1 MGVKGLSRQ
10 RNKLYDREQIRVGYT
25 FLSPVFLWMAV
36 FVIFPVSFAFYLS
49 LHDWNIL
56 SAEHSYV
63 GLGNYLELLRT
74 PDFLVALKNTI
85 YFTAGNVFFTMVLS
99 LIVAVLLN
107 RKIRG
112 IAFLR
117 GLYYSP
123 VVVSVIAAA
132 TVWTYIYDPQFGTLN
147 SLLRLIHLPALPW
160 LADPAWAMPAVIIMS
175 VWKNT
180 GYYMVI
186 YLAGLQGIPESYHE
200 AAKVDGATPW
210 QCFWYITWPLL
221 MPSTMLVVIMA
232 LIHSFQVFGQIYVMT
247 AGGPV
252 NSTLVLVYYLYQQAF
267 VYFRMGYASAVG
279 FVIFIVIFI
288 ATFIQFRLM
297 DRKIQF

>member
-1 MGVKGLSRQ
+1 MDVKGLFRQ
-10 RNKLYDREQIRVGYT
+10 RNERCDREQIRVGYT
-25 FLSPVFLWMAV
+25 FLAPVFLWMAV
-36 FVIFPVSFAFYLS
+36 FVIFPVGFALYLS
-49 LHDWNIL
+49 FHDWNIL
-56 SAEHSYV
+56 SAEHSYI
-63 GLGNYLELLRT
+63 GLGNYTELLRT
-74 PDFLVALKNTI
+74 PDFLVALKNTV

-99 LIVAVLLN
+99 LIVALLLN

-112 IAFLR
+112 IAVMR

-123 VVVSVIAAA
+123 VVVSMIAAA
-132 TVWTYIYDPQFGTLN
+132 TVWTYIYDPQFGALN
-147 SLLRLIHLPALPW
+147 ALLHLFHLPAPPW
-160 LADPAWAMPAVIIMS
+160 LADPSWAMPAVIIMS

-186 YLAGLQGIPESYHE
+186 YLAGLQSIPESYHE
-200 AAKVDGATPW
+200 AAKVDGATSW
-210 QCFWYITWPLL
+210 QCFRHITWPLL
-221 MPSTMLVVIMA
+221 MPSTMLIVIIA

-252 NSTLVLVYYLYQQAF
+252 NSTSVLVYYLYQQAF

-288 ATFIQFRLM
+288 ATLIQFRLM
-297 DRKIQF
+297 DRRIQF

>member
-1 MGVKGLSRQ
+1 MGIKGLCRQ
-10 RNKLYDREQIRVGYT
+10 RNERYDREQIRVGYT
-25 FLSPVFLWMAV
+25 FLTPVFLWMAV
-36 FVIFPVSFAFYLS
+36 FVIFPVSFALYLS
-49 LHDWNIL
+49 FHDWNIL
-56 SAEHSYV
+56 SAEHSYI
-63 GLGNYLELLRT
+63 GLGNYIELLRT

-99 LIVAVLLN
+99 LIVALLLN

-112 IAFLR
+112 ITFLR

-123 VVVSVIAAA
+123 VVVSMIAAA
-132 TVWTYIYDPQFGTLN
+132 TVWTYIYDPQFGALN
-147 SLLRLIHLPALPW
+147 ALLRLFHLPTPPW
-160 LADPAWAMPAVIIMS
+160 LADPSWAMPAVIIMS

-186 YLAGLQGIPESYHE
+186 YLAGLQSIPESYHE
-200 AAKVDGATPW
+200 AARVDGATSW
-210 QCFWYITWPLL
+210 QCFRHITWPLL
-221 MPSTMLVVIMA
+221 MPSTMLVVIIA

-279 FVIFIVIFI
+279 FVIFIVIFT
-288 ATFIQFRLM
+288 ATLIQFRLM
-297 DRKIQF
+297 DRRIQF